1 MKQIDI
7 TGQRFGKLV
16 AVSRAPS
23 TGRTKWHCIC
33 DCGTAAVS
41 TTGNLTSGQA
51 ASCGCTRRENT
62 TLRNK
67 LNTKHGHYN
76 GRKRSPTL
84 TSWTQMHQRC
94 NNPNSPN
101 FQRYGGR
108 GIAICERWSSFDAFV
123 EDMGLRPEG
132 MTLDRIDV
140 NGNYEPSNCKWS
152 TPKEQANNRR
162 APGV

>member
-1 MKQIDI
+1 
-7 TGQRFGKLV
+7 
-16 AVSRAPS
+16 
-23 TGRTKWHCIC
+23 
-33 DCGTAAVS
+33 
-41 TTGNLTSGQA
+41 
-51 ASCGCTRRENT
+51 
-62 TLRNK
+62 
-67 LNTKHGHYN
+67 
-76 GRKRSPTL
+76 
-84 TSWTQMHQRC
+84 MHQRC